1 MLMQSLGGRRNL
13 AAFLRFDMH
22 PKSWT
27 QQKGAFFME
36 KDVKTVFEYEA
47 EFKKCVILDMLDNG
61 LSIHEVVRKYWH
73 VTAKRDI
80 DKYRST
86 VRAWKRIYAE
96 KGENGLM
103 RNTISKR
110 SVETILAPHPDKQ
123 KDSDLEKLLAEN
135 EYLRMENA
143 YLKKLRALI
152 LEEERQ
158 KLSKHK

>member
-1 MLMQSLGGRRNL
+1 
-13 AAFLRFDMH
+13 MH
-22 PKSWT
+22 PKSWI

-36 KDVKTVFEYEA
+36 KDVKTVFEYDA

-61 LSIHEVVRKYWH
+61 LSIHEVVRKHWH
-73 VTAKRDI
+73 VTAKRDV
-80 DKYRST
+80 DKYRSR

-96 KGENGLM
+96 KGEKGLM

-110 SVETILAPHPDKQ
+110 SVETILAPHSEKQ